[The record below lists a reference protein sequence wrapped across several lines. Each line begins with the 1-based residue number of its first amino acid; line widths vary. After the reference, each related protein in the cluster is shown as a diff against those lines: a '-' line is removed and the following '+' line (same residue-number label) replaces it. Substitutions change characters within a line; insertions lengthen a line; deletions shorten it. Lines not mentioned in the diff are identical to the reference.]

1 MKPIKIQLVE
11 ETLVKST
18 GSKNTQPPIVKAYWH
33 LLTAIARYMTNEKK
47 EKFTKN
53 ELDIMFKDLFK
64 IDSIRTLTEEQW
76 GEYIAFIITKS
87 LTVLDVP
94 SSVVMPTDL
103 KGIQWLD

>member
-1 MKPIKIQLVE
+1 MKPIKVQLVE
-11 ETLVKST
+11 EVLCKPIKTHQS
-18 GSKNTQPPIVKAYWH
+18 PIVKAYWH
-33 LLTAIARYMTNEKK
+33 LLTAIARYMTNDKK

-53 ELDIMFKDLFK
+53 ELDLMFKQLFE

-76 GEYIAFIITKS
+76 GEYMAFIITKS
-87 LTVLDVP
+87 LTVLDIP

>member
-11 ETLVKST
+11 ETFSKST
-18 GSKNTQPPIVKAYWH
+18 GSKTPQPPIVKAYWH
-33 LLTAIARYMTNEKK
+33 LLTAIARYMTNAKK

-53 ELDIMFKDLFK
+53 ELDLMFKDLFE

-76 GEYIAFIITKS
+76 GEYMAFIITKS

-103 KGIQWLD
+103 KGIQWLE